1 MFKLILKIVGCILLV
16 GYLACAG
23 VIYHLGAEP
32 MRYKEVSIHICD
44 TAETAFLHASDIRRM
59 MTQAGISA
67 IGKEAATFNTDELSQ
82 RLEQNK
88 LVRRADCYHTP
99 DSTLRIDIYQR
110 HPIMRV
116 MTARG
121 SDFYIDREGELMP
134 VQSNAPAMH
143 LPLATGDVSPELA
156 RGQLYD
162 FARFLQKNRFWRSAI
177 TQINVRTDGDV
188 ELIPRVGQHIILMGP
203 LTDYEA
209 KLKKLLTFYDKVPEH
224 RGWNA
229 YRVINLKFKG
239 QVIGERSGQ

>member
-1 MFKLILKIVGCILLV
+1 VG
-16 GYLACAG
+16 
-23 VIYHLGAEP
+23 
-32 MRYKEVSIHICD
+32 KEV
-44 TAETAFLHASDIRRM
+44 TAV
-59 MTQAGISA
+59 
-67 IGKEAATFNTDELSQ
+67 NTDQLSQ

-99 DSTLRIDIYQR
+99 DSILRIDIYQR

-116 MTARG
+116 MTTRG

-143 LPLATGDVSPELA
+143 LPLATGEVTPELA
-156 RGQLYD
+156 RGPLYE
-162 FARFLQKNRFWRSAI
+162 FAQFLQKNRFWRSEI
-177 TQINVRTDGDV
+177 TQIHVRSDGDV
-188 ELIPRVGQHIILMGP
+188 ELIPRVGQHVILMGP

>member
-1 MFKLILKIVGCILLV
+1 MFKLILKIVACVVLI
-16 GYLACAG
+16 GYLAVAG
-23 VIYHLGAEP
+23 VVYHLGDEP
-32 MRYKEVSIHICD
+32 MRYREVSIHICD
-44 TAETAFLHASDIRRM
+44 TAESAFLHASDIRRM
-59 MTQAGISA
+59 MSQAGISA
-67 IGKEAATFNTDELSQ
+67 IGKEVSTFNTDELSQ

-99 DSTLRIDIYQR
+99 DSILRIDIYQR

-116 MTARG
+116 MTSRG

-143 LPLATGDVSPELA
+143 LPLATGEVTPELA
-156 RGQLYD
+156 RGPLYE
-162 FARFLQKNRFWRSAI
+162 FAQFLQKNRFWRSEI
-177 TQINVRTDGDV
+177 TQIHVRSDGDV
-188 ELIPRVGQHIILMGP
+188 ELIPRVGQHVILMGP